1 MSEETERL
9 ERELL
14 AAQEMLYL
22 VLDAVG
28 EPVRIPAAEAKD
40 RIKPD
45 HVIDVSLED
54 DDVWVFSVKEV
65 NHG

>member
-1 MSEETERL
+1 MSNTVEQL

-28 EPVRIPAAEAKD
+28 EPVRIPAAEAKT
-40 RIKPD
+40 RIKND
-45 HVIDVSLED
+45 HVIDVTLED
-54 DDVWVFSVKEV
+54 GTWVFSVKEV
-65 NHG
+65 DHGQ